1 MLCRE
6 ERLEFYRQHDIGF
19 VARPPHGQGGYVR
32 EGRFKKASNMNY
44 CLEVSRQVEN
54 IMQARH
60 SNTLPV
66 SQRVSIRPDD
76 TIRLLTLISMML
88 DQGVTLTAKSSLLG

>member
-54 IMQARH
+54 IMQARL
-60 SNTLPV
+60 SNTLPYPSV
-66 SQRVSIRPDD
+66 
-76 TIRLLTLISMML
+76 
-88 DQGVTLTAKSSLLG
+88 

>member
-54 IMQARH
+54 IMQAR
-60 SNTLPV
+60 LKYLAV
-66 SQRVSIRPDD
+66 SQRVR
-76 TIRLLTLISMML
+76 
-88 DQGVTLTAKSSLLG
+88 